1 MRIFGIFALFL
12 TLIACNK
19 PSPNTITIGT
29 ISGPETDLVEVAQN
43 VAQEN
48 DFQLFSRKIMNQQ
61 MHINELQADN
71 ESLKNSLRKMQFNP
85 HSSDD
90 QLKLQRAL
98 GEIKSLQVNFN

>member
-1 MRIFGIFALFL
+1 
-12 TLIACNK
+12 
-19 PSPNTITIGT
+19 
-29 ISGPETDLVEVAQN
+29 
-43 VAQEN
+43 
-48 DFQLFSRKIMNQQ
+48 